1 MEPQIPLITA
11 TIATWLSTY
20 SKVII
25 TLAYVAEKNAEY
37 EEMIEADLTR
47 RAREFALHVCQE
59 RMMNGE
65 YGNDQSKMDADIEFE
80 TELFKR
86 INRK

>member
-11 TIATWLSTY
+11 AVTSWLFTY
-20 SKVII
+20 NKVLT

-37 EEMIEADLTR
+37 EAMIEADLTR